1 VQAVVETGRPL
12 RVAPVTQLGDVELRA
27 AHGRLRKALQRA
39 GLPAQRRR
47 QHRLALHRA
56 RA

>member
-1 VQAVVETGRPL
+1 MQAVVETGRPL